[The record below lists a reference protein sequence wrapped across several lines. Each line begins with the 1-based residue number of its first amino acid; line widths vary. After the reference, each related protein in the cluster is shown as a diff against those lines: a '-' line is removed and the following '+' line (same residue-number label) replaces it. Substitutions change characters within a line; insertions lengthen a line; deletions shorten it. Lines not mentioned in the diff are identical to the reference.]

1 MEDDILTYVNAFI
14 RPMLDAL
21 EGEAASAGVASI
33 QPPTVSKSAWSTTAL
48 ESAAI
53 TKQRKV
59 FIERLEISTLQVT
72 ITARVSIPVLNSF
85 DGTPL
90 HFGSTEMR
98 EVFAFPDQ
106 LYKDLAA
113 DYVAD
118 TIVRSPM
125 LLMSLNIIG
134 NPA

>member
-14 RPMLDAL
+14 RPTLDAL
-21 EGEAASAGVASI
+21 EGEAASGDVN
-33 QPPTVSKSAWSTTAL
+33 SKPRTPDEGAWSTAAF
-48 ESAAI
+48 ESAVI

-59 FIERLEISTLQVT
+59 YIERLEISNLQVT

-98 EVFAFPDQ
+98 EVFSFPDQ

-118 TIVRSPM
+118 AIVRSPM